1 MSRRTYGR
9 GVVIQRTID
18 TPASLVDVFRA
29 LSDST
34 RVAVVERLGVG
45 TASTSELARS
55 FDMALPSFTQHLDVL
70 EQCGIVTSHKQ
81 GRVRTYRLTPEPLER
96 AAGWLAEQRDHWT
109 RRFDRLDE
117 HVLTM
122 TVPPPA
128 PTTHTHTHKQETS

>member
-1 MSRRTYGR
+1 M
-9 GVVIQRTID
+9 VIQRTID

-29 LSDST
+29 LADPT

-45 TASTSELARS
+45 TASTSELARP

-96 AAGWLAEQRDHWT
+96 AADWLAGQRDHWT
-109 RRFDRLDE
+109 RRFDQLDE
-117 HVLTM
+117 HLLSISQ
-122 TVPPPA
+122 
-128 PTTHTHTHKQETS
+128 PTKETS